1 MSILV
6 IAAGGTFD
14 KRYDE
19 IRGELSFGESHL
31 PQVLQDCRITSPH
44 RLQVLPLLDSLD
56 MVDADRERIAQACAG
71 AAETAIVVVH
81 GTDTM
86 QLTAQTLAR
95 AQLAKTIVLTGAM
108 IPLDIAH
115 SDALFNFGYAL
126 GLAQHMP
133 AGVYVAM
140 NGTAFDW
147 NRVRKNRNTGYF
159 EAIR

>member
-1 MSILV
+1 MSVLV

-19 IRGELSFGESHL
+19 IRGVLDFGESHL

-44 RLQVLPLLDSLD
+44 RLQLLPLLDSLD
-56 MVDADRERIAQACAG
+56 MVDADRERIAHACGQASEPG
-71 AAETAIVVVH
+71 IVIVH

-86 QLTAQTLAR
+86 QTTAEVLAR
-95 AQLAKTIVLTGAM
+95 AGLNKTIVLTGAM
-108 IPLDIAH
+108 VPFDIAR

-126 GLAQHMP
+126 ALAQHAQ

-140 NGTAFDW
+140 NGTLFKWDE
-147 NRVRKNRNTGYF
+147 VRKNREAGRF
-159 EAIR
+159 ERR